1 MPGVIGEAYGRWTIL
16 SRPGPSN
23 AVNGA
28 RAAHRT
34 GKADCFSPTVK
45 DQAAATIAKM
55 RGDWAIYRTLDGRLA
70 ISVGTAKN
78 GCQA

>member
-1 MPGVIGEAYGRWTIL
+1 MRKTMPGVIGEAYGRWTIL

-28 RAAHRT
+28 GAAHRA

-55 RGDWAIYRTLDGRLA
+55 RIYRTLDDRFA

-78 GCQA
+78 GFQA

>member
-28 RAAHRT
+28 GAAHRT
-34 GKADCFSPTVK
+34 GKADCFSPTAK

-55 RGDWAIYRTLDGRLA
+55 RGDWAIYRTLDDRLA
-70 ISVGTAKN
+70 RSVGTAKN